1 MKSKMKS
8 GFSFST
14 FLISSFDSYASK
26 QIIDFL
32 LKISYYHNNSLG
44 DLVILKGVNIMSRS
58 CLKCGT
64 KVSNDVTT
72 CTSCGQPIKPVEPI
86 EEKSNNTIFYIVL
99 GIIIGIVVLIF
110 AVIIPLVTD

>member
-1 MKSKMKS
+1 
-8 GFSFST
+8 
-14 FLISSFDSYASK
+14 
-26 QIIDFL
+26 
-32 LKISYYHNNSLG
+32 
-44 DLVILKGVNIMSRS
+44 MSRS

-99 GIIIGIVVLIF
+99 GIIIGIIVLVF
-110 AVIIPLVTD
+110 AVIIPLVTDGYKEIFAQLNASFDNIKGFL